1 MRASINQ
8 TGRVVI
14 PNECLTIELSES
26 NKLKFSWQN
35 LAINVDPRHEVILEL
50 SSLGSHQRFTLPISS
65 FMESSEISVEV
76 EKLVDTKAIT
86 GRLKIVSTDSNGL
99 RFIVCESKTLRLLNN
114 KLEGNQG
121 KSLLDIYWDPHLRVP
136 WQLTFDDME
145 PVLKVSNYFENAPK
159 IYTNTVFQTAIL
171 PEVLRQIAFWFL
183 TEDPDETQSIKVR
196 YWWDL
201 FIELG
206 LSSEERNYFTSNS
219 IQSIEMIGETLAKC
233 QELSDRFASKH
244 KILQKLSNYLAE
256 EDL

>member
-14 PNECLTIELSES
+14 PNECLSIKVTEGG
-26 NKLKFSWQN
+26 KLKFSWEN
-35 LAINVDPRHEVILEL
+35 LAMNVDPRHEAILEL
-50 SSLGSHQRFTLPISS
+50 SSLGSHQRFAIPISR
-65 FMESSEISVEV
+65 FLESGEISVEV

-86 GRLKIVSTDSNGL
+86 GRFKIVSKDTNGL
-99 RFIVCESKTLRLLNN
+99 RFIVSESKTLRLLNN

-136 WQLTFDDME
+136 WQLSFDDME
-145 PVLKVSNYFENAPK
+145 PVLKVSNFFENAPK
-159 IYTNTVFQTAIL
+159 IYTHTVFQTAIL

-183 TEDPDETQSIKVR
+183 TEDPDESQSTKVK

-201 FIELG
+201 LFELG
-206 LSSEERNYFTSNS
+206 LTSEERAFFTSNS
-219 IQSIEMIGETLAKC
+219 IQTREMISETLGKC
-233 QELSDRFASKH
+233 QELSDRFATKH
-244 KILQKLSNYLAE
+244 KILQKLSNYLSE